1 MKHLYKSLNLLFKD
15 DRRTDEFISK
25 ILQNKRIPKKY
36 QDFDVI
42 DGQLVYVPLQ
52 LEVIKNADKQKF
64 LKELFDQNINMCE
77 RIWI

>member
-52 LEVIKNADKQKF
+52 LEVIKNADKQQF
-64 LKELFDQNINMCE
+64 
-77 RIWI
+77 